1 MSDDLIIR
9 PTPPPLSH
17 MAEQQRTRLP
27 WARYVGLGLVA
38 VLALSGMLW
47 VFTLE
52 PSAPTVQSQPNIV
65 SDDPAVSRTPSSSD
79 EPQRAPF
86 DALTFERQ
94 RKEAQAAA
102 ATFIEAQIA
111 LTDRFEVDQWA
122 QAAYRDANQ
131 LAKQGDQAFLDESFE
146 QATGY
151 YGEAQQKVEALQAEG
166 EALLLE
172 YLAAGNQA
180 LDARQTDDAE
190 RAFADALRIQP
201 DNKAAQHGVERASRL
216 PLVVEALRG
225 ARNHELAERW
235 ADALAAY
242 DTAAGIDSQTA
253 GLDALRQRTAQL
265 RDDAV
270 VRRQLSEGFAA
281 LDARRFEEAKKA
293 FRAVLAIRPG
303 NEVAAGGLQ
312 QVAQK
317 SELGLIA
324 AKQRSAEAAA
334 AEERWKDAQT
344 LYEEV
349 LAIDANI
356 EFAKLGRSRMAQLA
370 DMQDV
375 LQRINNEPDKLSSAK
390 LYGEAREII
399 AEAQA
404 LEVQAP
410 AFAALLTTVADLVDS
425 YGRPVAVTLLSDA
438 QTEVLLSSV
447 GKLGRFDNKTLE
459 LRPGEYTVVG
469 SQNGCRDVRH
479 HFVVRPDMQP
489 ITIRCNEVLS
499 Q

>member
-1 MSDDLIIR
+1 MSDDVIIR

-17 MAEQQRTRLP
+17 MAEQQHRTIP
-27 WARYVGLGLVA
+27 WARYAGLGLVT
-38 VLALSGMLW
+38 VLALSGVLW
-47 VFTLE
+47 VFSLDPSPPTL
-52 PSAPTVQSQPNIV
+52 QSQPTIIG
-65 SDDPAVSRTPSSSD
+65 DDTAPARTPSAAG
-79 EPQRAPF
+79 ERQRPPI

-94 RKEAQAAA
+94 REAAQAAA

-111 LTDRFEVDQWA
+111 LTEDFEIDHWA

-131 LAKQGDQAFLDESFE
+131 LAKQGDQAFLEERFE
-146 QATGY
+146 DASTFYDQALQG
-151 YGEAQQKVEALQAEG
+151 VEALHAQAD
-166 EALLLE
+166 ARLDE
-172 YLAAGNQA
+172 YLTTGKQA
-180 LDARQTDDAE
+180 LDNRQADDAG
-190 RAFADALRIQP
+190 RAFADALRLQP
-201 DNKAAQHGVERASRL
+201 GNKAAQHGTERVARL
-216 PLVVEALRG
+216 PSVIESLRN

-235 ADALAAY
+235 ADALASY
-242 DTAAGIDSQTA
+242 DAAAAIDPDTA
-253 GLDALRQRTAQL
+253 GLDALRQRTAEL

-270 VRRQLSEGFAA
+270 VRKKLSDGFAA
-281 LDARRFEEAKKA
+281 LDGRRFAEAKKA
-293 FRAVLAIRPG
+293 FNAVLAIRPG
-303 NEVAAGGLQ
+303 NDVAAGGLQ

-324 AKQRSAEAAA
+324 SKQLSAEAAA

-375 LQRINNEPDKLSSAK
+375 LQRIRDEPDKLSSAK

-399 AEAQA
+399 AEART
-404 LEVQAP
+404 LDVQAP
-410 AFAALLTTVADLVDS
+410 AFSALLAAVSNLVDS
-425 YGRPVAVTLLSDA
+425 YGRPVAVTLLSDT
-438 QTEVLLSSV
+438 QTEVLLSSI

-469 SQNGCRDVRH
+469 SQDGCRDVRH
-479 HFVVRPDMQP
+479 NFVVRPNMQP

-499 Q
+499 P